1 MKTKVW
7 ICLLAALFI
16 FCAVLGVILL
26 RPGEDAS
33 AVEVWSDG
41 KLLYTLSLWQ
51 EREVTVESA
60 NGTNVITV
68 RNGKVAVTEA
78 DCPDHYCMDRGF
90 CSGGAQIVCLPNR
103 LVLKFVGQQSIDGV
117 VG

>member
-1 MKTKVW
+1 METRFW
-7 ICLLAALFI
+7 ICLLSALLI
-16 FCAVLGVILL
+16 FCTVLSVILL

-33 AVEVWSDG
+33 AVEVWSEG
-41 KLLYTLSLWQ
+41 KLLCTLSLWQ
-51 EREVTVESA
+51 EQELTVEGA

-68 RNGKVAVTEA
+68 RDGKIAVTEA